1 MQNDNDKFYNDPNVT
16 RLVQKERQLI
26 GKLLKKGDIPS
37 IRKIRDNKPIAQIE
51 ILHHAKESDAY
62 FNDIDAKCYT
72 WAQIQE
78 LTDVRKSFGLH
89 TLSVI
94 VYYPAGTILPPTQL
108 IN

>member
-1 MQNDNDKFYNDPNVT
+1 MQNDKDNFYNDPNVT
-16 RLVQKERQLI
+16 RSVRKERKLV
-26 GKLLKKGDIPS
+26 GELLKKGDIPT
-37 IRKIRDNKPIAQIE
+37 IRRIRDKNPIATIE

-62 FNDIDAKCYT
+62 FNDIDAKRYT

-78 LTDVRKSFGLH
+78 LSDVRKSFGLH

-108 IN
+108 VN